1 MYNYADPDFDRMNY
15 TAVRV
20 FDDRMIGGF
29 RVNLIKVVD
38 GKRSYFDFEELK
50 WIEKDNNY
58 GMISDKAQLTVQ
70 SALVDIH
77 ELNRHID
84 SNQTE
89 KLLRESNDRM
99 FGLIERVVLKN
110 G

>member
-1 MYNYADPDFDRMNY
+1 MYNYADPDFDRNNY

-20 FDDRMIGGF
+20 FDDRMLGGF
-29 RVNLIKVVD
+29 RVNLIKVIN
-38 GKRSYFDFEELK
+38 GKKQFFDFKDLK
-50 WIEKDNNY
+50 WVDRDVDY
-58 GMISDKAQLTVQ
+58 GTIPDQAQLTVQ

-89 KLLRESNDRM
+89 KFLRESNDKLL
-99 FGLIERVVLKN
+99 GIIERVVMK
-110 G
+110 